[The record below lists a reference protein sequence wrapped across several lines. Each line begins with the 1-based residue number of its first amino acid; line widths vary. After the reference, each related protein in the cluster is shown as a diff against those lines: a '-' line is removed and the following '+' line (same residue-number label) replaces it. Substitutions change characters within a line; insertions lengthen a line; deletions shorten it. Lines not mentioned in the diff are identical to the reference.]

1 MSLLTKAL
9 VALIISILITSC
21 GKSQSYPTEF
31 ITDKLSDSSDGP
43 QLVVVPEGKGV
54 VGEDYNSSYGYFGPR
69 RSIKIP
75 ATFAITRSE
84 ITFAQYDKFATATN
98 RTLPDDKGWGRG
110 DMPVIN
116 VSWRDASAYAGWL
129 TEQTGQKY
137 RLPSETEWEY
147 AARAGTT
154 SVYWWG
160 DKYVQS
166 KEHCDRDIGNCT
178 KGTEAAQS
186 WVSGRYQPNPFG
198 LYDVSSNV
206 AEWVL
211 DCDDEENRSDNT
223 TAIKTGDCESRI
235 VKGGSYSDRAH
246 IIRLSNR
253 VSVGIDSK
261 YSSIG
266 FRLIRE
272 INE

>member
-1 MSLLTKAL
+1 MLTKAST
-9 VALIISILITSC
+9 ALTLSIFIISC
-21 GKSQSYPTEF
+21 GKSHNYSTEF
-31 ITDKLSDSSDGP
+31 IADKLSDGSEGP
-43 QLVVVPEGKGV
+43 QLSIVPAGKGV
-54 VGEDYNSSYGYFGPR
+54 VGEDYNSSYGYFGPQR
-69 RSIKIP
+69 TIEIP
-75 ATFAITRSE
+75 AAFAISRSE

-98 RTLPDDKGWGRG
+98 RPVPDDKGWGRD

-116 VSWRDASAYAGWL
+116 VSWLDATAYAEWL

-147 AARAGTT
+147 AARAGTKT
-154 SVYWWG
+154 VYWWG
-160 DKYVQS
+160 NNYIQS

-178 KGTEAAQS
+178 QGTEAAQP

-211 DCDDEENRSDNT
+211 DCDDEDNRSNDMT
-223 TAIKTGDCESRI
+223 PVKTGDCDSRI

-253 VSVGIDSK
+253 VSIGIESR
-261 YSSIG
+261 YSSVG
-266 FRLIRE
+266 FRLVRE